1 MPVLGMNVGERP
13 DDSTER
19 DAVPDRR
26 VAVEIGDI
34 IVVDELVPK
43 RLAEDDP
50 GKRRQKNADADTQ
63 PAAVRSRRI
72 YRFSADRS
80 TCGNV
85 IVDEARDHSVPRTE
99 VKVALEKMHFAKLNP
114 NQDFLS

>member
-26 VAVEIGDI
+26 VAVEIRDI
-34 IVVDELVPK
+34 IVVDELVPE

-63 PAAVRSRRI
+63 PAAVRFRRI
-72 YRFSADRS
+72 YRLSADRS

-99 VKVALEKMHFAKLNP
+99 VSVVLKKKHFANLNQ
-114 NQDFLS
+114 NFLS